1 MENDY
6 RIPHYIRQEKSGSV
20 AMGDGE
26 FLSSYCNRIR
36 TQLEYLANKSEVS
49 LRWYTHTNPNGCWIC
64 DTFSAAYALLRTLAG
79 VAEQLERNDSLSG
92 GTSGEGNQCVEEE
105 VSREDGEVDINSEVH
120 NKDS

>member
-1 MENDY
+1 MESDY

-36 TQLEYLANKSEVS
+36 TQLDYLASKSEVS
-49 LRWYTHTNPNGCWIC
+49 LKWYTHTNPNGCWIC
-64 DTFSAAYALLRTLAG
+64 DTFSAAYALLRELAS
-79 VAEQLERNDSLSG
+79 VAEQLERNTDTDG
-92 GTSGEGNQCVEEE
+92 GTSDTGVQCVEGE
-105 VSREDGEVDINSEVH
+105 VSREEGEVDINSEVH